1 MANKNKSVKIE
12 QIIFKLLSAK
22 PEVRVHEVA
31 KAMGFESS
39 DETFRKAVQRTFKA
53 LIKKGLLNA
62 IGDGRSRKYIK
73 INQITSTQE
82 LSQPDQNAFKG
93 VQLSKKSIL
102 LLDYV
107 SQSLQN
113 RTPVGYNQKFL
124 SDYIPNETFYL
135 SQAQRK
141 HLFEIGRVEIRI
153 RPAGTFARNI
163 LDRLLIDLSWN
174 SSRLEGNTYSLLQTK
189 RLIELGELASD
200 KEASE
205 AQMILN
211 HKACIEYIVES
222 SMDARITS
230 HDICSLHALLS
241 ENLLG
246 DSSASG
252 RIRKIAVEIG
262 GSTYIPIDNPHTL
275 NDCFSQFIKKLNKIN
290 DPFEKSFFSLIHL
303 SYLQAFEDVNKR
315 TARLLANIPLIKENL
330 KPLSFI
336 DVNQTAYISALLG
349 VYEKNDIHL
358 IRDLYLW
365 AYQRSSQRYSAVQ
378 QSMDEPNLLKLKYRS
393 IIQDIIREIVVGE
406 VKGTY
411 VSARIEQMLN
421 DSKLPKKVCSDL
433 RHVIESEIMSLHN
446 GNIARFKIRPSEYLI
461 WKKLAE

>member
-1 MANKNKSVKIE
+1 
-12 QIIFKLLSAK
+12 
-22 PEVRVHEVA
+22 
-31 KAMGFESS
+31 
-39 DETFRKAVQRTFKA
+39 
-53 LIKKGLLNA
+53 
-62 IGDGRSRKYIK
+62 
-73 INQITSTQE
+73 
-82 LSQPDQNAFKG
+82 
-93 VQLSKKSIL
+93 
-102 LLDYV
+102 
-107 SQSLQN
+107 
-113 RTPVGYNQKFL
+113 
-124 SDYIPNETFYL
+124 
-135 SQAQRK
+135 
-141 HLFEIGRVEIRI
+141 
-153 RPAGTFARNI
+153 
-163 LDRLLIDLSWN
+163 
-174 SSRLEGNTYSLLQTK
+174 
-189 RLIELGELASD
+189 
-200 KEASE
+200 
-205 AQMILN
+205 MILN